1 MRIAKRVI
9 WILCPCLLFAGPAM
23 AQTPKRAIQFDDLI
37 AMHRLSDPQVS
48 PDGKWVA
55 YVVSTP
61 DMQANHSMS
70 NIWIIPAEGVVERQ
84 LTRSGS
90 DSRPRW
96 SPDGKQIAF
105 LSSRDGAAQIY
116 VMSVYGGEASR
127 ATFLSTDVDNEI
139 WSPDGKWMAF
149 VSRVYPDCRDD
160 ACNKTRDENAA
171 KNPVKAHIATHLL

>member
-1 MRIAKRVI
+1 MRFAKHLI
-9 WILCPCLLFAGPAM
+9 WIVFSCLFLCTSTS
-23 AQTPKRAIQFDDLI
+23 AQKQKRAIQFDDMI

-55 YVVSTP
+55 YVVATP

-70 NIWIIPAEGVVERQ
+70 NIWVVPANGGEERQ

-105 LSSRDGAAQIY
+105 LSSRDGATQIY
-116 VMSVYGGEASR
+116 VMSVFGGEASR
-127 ATFLSTDVDNEI
+127 VTFLSTT
-139 WSPDGKWMAF
+139 WTTRFGLPMANGWRSF
-149 VSRVYPDCRDD
+149 RAFTPI
-160 ACNKTRDENAA
+160 AA
-171 KNPVKAHIATHLL
+171 TTLATKLAMKRPRKIR